1 MSIELEYELI
11 LGENNFPYKLLLLAD
26 ESISQ
31 INKYVF
37 ESKVYTVKI
46 DNKII
51 GAFCLYQIDENT
63 IELKNIAIS
72 ESFQNKGIGS
82 KVISH
87 IKEIC
92 MEKYST
98 LIVGTADC
106 GTNQIRFYER
116 HGFQKYDSR
125 KNFFI
130 ENYAEPIF
138 ENGVQLVDM
147 VLLKY
152 SF

>member
-1 MSIELEYELI
+1 MTQELEYELI
-11 LGENNFPYKLLLLAD
+11 LDVKSFPYKLLLLAD

-37 ESKVYTVKI
+37 ESKVYTVKNN
-46 DNKII
+46 NKII

-72 ESFQNKGIGS
+72 PSFQNKGIGS

-92 MEKYST
+92 IENCST

-116 HGFQKYDSR
+116 NGFQKYDSR

-130 ENYAEPIF
+130 ENYTEPIF
-138 ENGVQLVDM
+138 ENGIQLVDM